1 MKMYVECCKSKD
13 KDNCYQVL
21 SIDLGYRKVKLFE
34 IGKDV
39 ISEICDCKI
48 SDIFKMKEGEQVQ
61 IAELIPK
68 TNAFNK
74 DK

>member
-1 MKMYVECCKSKD
+1 MYVECLKSKD
-13 KDNCYQVL
+13 KDTCYQVL

-48 SDIFKMKEGEQVQ
+48 SDIFKLKEGEV
-61 IAELIPK
+61 ILIGELVPK
-68 TNAFNK
+68 INAFG